1 MSVAHK
7 VAHKAA
13 NDGSFQQLAPRV
25 PRYELVAA
33 DDGRVR
39 LAEGRV
45 DDGPILQGRMQNL
58 SASGAL
64 VEIEESTAR
73 LRFLDEGEMIKV
85 ELAIPDRGR
94 FAFFATVV
102 RLDPS
107 SRGDNLWE
115 MGLAFRNLPKSLSEA
130 LDRSVTTRSRDYSHP
145 YNFDFA
151 ATKGYRYA
159 SYRLTPARLLALLNS
174 TIGQPLWWLAILAF
188 TTMTILPFLV
198 AKLVKSIQLIF

>member
-7 VAHKAA
+7 AAHKVAK
-13 NDGSFQQLAPRV
+13 DEFVKQLAPRV

-39 LAEGRV
+39 LAEGRI

-64 VEIEESTAR
+64 VQIEESTAR

-102 RLDPS
+102 RVDPS
-107 SRGDNLWE
+107 TTGENVWE
-115 MGLAFRNLPKSLSEA
+115 MGLAFRNLPKSLSQA

-145 YNFDFA
+145 HNFDFA

-159 SYRLTPARLLALLNS
+159 SYRLTPTRLLALLNS
-174 TIGQPLWWLAILAF
+174 TVGKPLWWLAILAF
-188 TTMTILPFLV
+188 TTMTILPFIV
-198 AKLVKSIQLIF
+198 TKLTKFF